1 MNPRPM
7 LRRSLLALPFAA
19 AALAMLPAA
28 ASAQANYP
36 SQPIKLIVN
45 VPPGGAVDQIAR
57 VIGQSMNESMGQPVI
72 VENRTGA
79 GGMVGGEQVVRSPA
93 DGYTLLVTAGS
104 MVVIGPHIYSKMT
117 FDVDKDLVPIAG
129 PARAMLFL
137 VAKPSL
143 PPQDIS
149 SFITYLKSNPG
160 KLSYGSAG
168 NGTSPHL
175 AGEMFKSEAG
185 VFAVH
190 VPYRGAA
197 PAMQD
202 LLAGQ
207 IDFFFDSG
215 TGLEHVRAG
224 KLRLLAVAN
233 PTRSSLFPNT
243 PTLQE
248 AGLKGFDAGTTY
260 GFYAPAGTPPEIVA
274 KLNAEINKALE
285 KKPVRDRIQA
295 LGAEPTVSTPAQFAK
310 IMKDD
315 SRRFGAIAKARN
327 IRPD

>member
-1 MNPRPM
+1 MN
-7 LRRSLLALPFAA
+7 LRRSLLALPLAT
-19 AALAMLPAA
+19 AALSLMPSLVH
-28 ASAQANYP
+28 AQAAYP
-36 SQPIKLIVN
+36 SQPIKMIVN

-57 VIGQSMNESMGQPVI
+57 VIGQSLNEAFGQPVI

-79 GGMVGGEQVVRSPA
+79 GGMVGGEQVARATP

-104 MVVIGPHIYSKMT
+104 MVVIGPHIYSKMS

-129 PARAMLFL
+129 PARASLFL

-143 PPQDIS
+143 PVQDIQ
-149 SFITYLKSNPG
+149 SFMAYLKANPG

-175 AGEMFKSEAG
+175 AGEMFKAEAG

-207 IDFFFDSG
+207 IDYFFDSG
-215 TGLEHVRAG
+215 TGLEQVKSG

-233 PTRSSLFPNT
+233 PTRSSLFPGT

-274 KLNAEINKALE
+274 RLNAEINRSLE
-285 KKPVRDRIQA
+285 KKAVRERIQA
-295 LGAEPTVSTPAQFAK
+295 LGAEPTVTTPAQFAK